1 MEHLS
6 EPQFLFLFL
15 SFIML
20 QYIKTYVTFT
30 QVVLRVQGIVS
41 APKSSGLETAFNAD
55 SVNFSISMSITVFLP

>member
-6 EPQFLFLFL
+6 ETQFLFLFL

-30 QVVLRVQGIVS
+30 QAVLTVKGIVN
-41 APKSSGLETAFNAD
+41 APKRSGLETAFNAD
-55 SVNFSISMSITVFLP
+55 AVNFSISMSITVFLT